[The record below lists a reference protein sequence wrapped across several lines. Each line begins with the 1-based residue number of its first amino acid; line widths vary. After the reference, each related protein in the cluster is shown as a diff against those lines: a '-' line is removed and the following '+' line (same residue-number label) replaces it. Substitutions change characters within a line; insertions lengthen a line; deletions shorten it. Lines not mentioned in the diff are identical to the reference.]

1 MLPAYMDP
9 LSSRWNSLSVCLGPP
24 DREGSGGP
32 RPLRS
37 FFFQKGDYAKT
48 KLLREKR
55 EEGEKLKL
63 WCHYEAT
70 GCPFP
75 GAPQKRERAAPDLL
89 PEEMNNEDRG
99 EVRVEGLL
107 KGGRGL
113 EEELDPP

>member
-1 MLPAYMDP
+1 M
-9 LSSRWNSLSVCLGPP
+9 
-24 DREGSGGP
+24 
-32 RPLRS
+32 
-37 FFFQKGDYAKT
+37 
-48 KLLREKR
+48 
-55 EEGEKLKL
+55 KL

-75 GAPQKRERAAPDLL
+75 GAPQKREKAAPDLL